1 MTLYDP
7 APTLLLEGGDVQV
20 LLQVLFLQL
29 LEGPVF
35 LHRGERLVYT
45 SDELV
50 ALLEEDPELLVAR
63 VLPDHGRVLDLEVA
77 QVDRGYQVG
86 DEYVDLAAL
95 QRGLGVVGGVVDFG
109 VLRGLYR
116 LVDEVEGGR
125 ADLCAY
131 GQVLEVGDALRV
143 GGWVILHHEHALS
156 VVEVAFRKFDG
167 FLTLGG
173 NGDLIYIKVEVFGAG
188 RVGLVERLDD
198 PLYRKVHA
206 LGDLVCHVALVP
218 RIVLGVSFEPGRVC
232 GPVRGDRKLTLRVER
247 GVFHA
252 APVRGPRLFR
262 RLSAAAGQQQGD
274 EEEPDRDKPL
284 SQVFLRSTLWM
295 KDDDRPQKRPG
306 PSYTATSIDS
316 PRERCNRHVC
326 VSRWAHVLSW
336 RKHVLRVVA

>member
-95 QRGLGVVGGVVDFG
+95 QRGLGVVGGVVDLG
-109 VLRGLYR
+109 VLRRLYR

-143 GGWVILHHEHALS
+143 GGWVVLHHEHALG

-167 FLTLGG
+167 ILTLGG
-173 NGDLIYIKVEVFGAG
+173 NGDLVYIKVEVFGAG

-198 PLYRKVHA
+198 PLYWKVHT

-218 RIVLGVSFEPGRVC
+218 RVVFGTSLEPGRVC
-232 GPVRGDRKLTLRVER
+232 GPVGCDGQHALRVE
-247 GVFHA
+247 GWIFHI
-252 APVRGPRLFR
+252 APVRRPRLR
-262 RLSAAAGQQQGD
+262 GWSSASGEQQD
-274 EEEPDRDKPL
+274 HEEEPDRDKPL
-284 SQVFLRSTLWM
+284 SHVFLRSTLGM
-295 KDDDRPQKRPG
+295 
-306 PSYTATSIDS
+306 
-316 PRERCNRHVC
+316 
-326 VSRWAHVLSW
+326 
-336 RKHVLRVVA
+336 